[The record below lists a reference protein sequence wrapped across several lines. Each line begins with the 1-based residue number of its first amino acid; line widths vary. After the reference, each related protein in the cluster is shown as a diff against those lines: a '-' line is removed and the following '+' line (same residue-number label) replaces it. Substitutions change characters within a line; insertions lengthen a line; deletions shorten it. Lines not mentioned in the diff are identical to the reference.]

1 MLAKISLILI
11 PILIILAFILA
22 LIKKTKPYDSFIK
35 GTKEGMGLFK
45 EVFPSVLGMLFAV
58 TMLRSCGLLEDLS
71 NLLGRLF
78 SQANV
83 IADITPMLIFRPIS
97 GSASIATLSS
107 ICEKGADSL
116 SCKIASTIQG
126 STDTTLYVLS
136 LYFSS
141 VGITKWKHALSVG
154 LFADFVGMFTGIV
167 LALIFLQ

>member
-11 PILIILAFILA
+11 PIIIIVAFVLA

-35 GTKEGMGLFK
+35 GSREGLGLFK

-58 TMLRSCGLLEDLS
+58 TMLKSCGLLDDLS
-71 NLLGRLF
+71 EALGKVF
-78 SQANV
+78 SQANI

-97 GSASIATLSS
+97 GSASIATLSN
-107 ICEKGADSL
+107 ICSKGADSM

-154 LFADFVGMFTGIV
+154 LFADAVGMISGIV
-167 LALIFLQ
+167 LALIFLS